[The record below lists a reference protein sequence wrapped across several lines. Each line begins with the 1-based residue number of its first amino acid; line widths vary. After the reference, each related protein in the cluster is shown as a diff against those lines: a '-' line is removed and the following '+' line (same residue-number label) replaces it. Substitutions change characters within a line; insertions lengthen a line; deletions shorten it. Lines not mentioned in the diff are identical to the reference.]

1 MERLFPRNKAGKK
14 SKKAAKVNDDNEE
27 ALDPIDGLIDI
38 IIGLLEKPTGY
49 LRTIANQAFAS
60 LTPLVKESS
69 IDLILTVSLSEKD
82 GNSFLI

>member
-1 MERLFPRNKAGKK
+1 MECLFPRNKTGKK
-14 SKKAAKVNDDNEE
+14 SKKAAKVDDDNE